1 VNSTVKQKSQR
12 ARVNMPYFVV
22 VGIQITLINH
32 ILLFNVMLIER
43 SDIDVEEATQ
53 FQITVASFYDD
64 VVVFCRGR
72 GFVVTVR
79 IVMML

>member
-22 VGIQITLINH
+22 VGIQIILINH

-43 SDIDVEEATQ
+43 SDIDVEETTQ
-53 FQITVASFYDD
+53 FQIIVASYYD
-64 VVVFCRGR
+64 VVVVFFCRGR
-72 GFVVTVR
+72 GCCHSQ
-79 IVMML
+79 